1 MVRCEKGVQAKRLRV
16 AQIVLLGG
24 DGQLLHILDG
34 LKVLWRKLETAK
46 HLLIVGMRPE
56 AEGNLVPEPLILN
69 RLNLLVTPIEEIG
82 MGQRWCFS
90 HATGS
95 FALHVSFAHITP
107 ITNKKRSAIAALRFL
122 LYRAWQLC

>member
-1 MVRCEKGVQAKRLRV
+1 VVRCGKGVQAKRLRV

-95 FALHVSFAHITP
+95 FLE
-107 ITNKKRSAIAALRFL
+107 RSRFNTGLVQESNTRESEQAFL
-122 LYRAWQLC
+122 L